1 MVALVSSIAHG
12 HYYLKIESCACC
24 QNILASVVLPM
35 IIVLQ
40 FSSLWPGQAT
50 HSLLAN
56 GSLACHQDLLTMK
69 FVSTTKVRAK
79 RTTASGSVAVMH
91 ASSSGT
97 RCACMLQ
104 PLILAKANLSCF
116 ESCPSC
122 RGVCHDTVPQAYR
135 KAHPRRSAGRG
146 SQCTCPIV
154 GKDAGWHNG
163 HQGSNAKRCAV
174 VAGTHGR
181 HAKAFPSRLAQHES
195 KASHTNSSDSSTR

>member
-1 MVALVSSIAHG
+1 M
-12 HYYLKIESCACC
+12 
-24 QNILASVVLPM
+24 Q
-35 IIVLQ
+35 
-40 FSSLWPGQAT
+40 
-50 HSLLAN
+50 
-56 GSLACHQDLLTMK
+56 
-69 FVSTTKVRAK
+69 
-79 RTTASGSVAVMH
+79 

-146 SQCTCPIV
+146 SQCTCAIV

-181 HAKAFPSRLAQHES
+181 HAKAFPSRLAQHEL
-195 KASHTNSSDSSTR
+195 KAQPHKQLGLEHQVRASSTCYQADPRALCVNVSVRASAFICSCYKPARACFMHKNRNRWACLS